1 MGKPTICCEK
11 KCVLKQT
18 VKNFEEKLFL
28 RSFKFEIHG
37 CQQNLTIDLRIFFLD
52 SLIPKD
58 AVVQSSSISCGD
70 CTKSERCS
78 HHSGAR
84 RGHQKAGKGPR
95 RLVKTIDKYE
105 TVTFW

>member
-37 CQQNLTIDLRIFFLD
+37 CQQNLTIDLRIFF
-52 SLIPKD
+52 
-58 AVVQSSSISCGD
+58 
-70 CTKSERCS
+70 
-78 HHSGAR
+78 
-84 RGHQKAGKGPR
+84 
-95 RLVKTIDKYE
+95 
-105 TVTFW
+105 